1 MKTTNNTINP
11 ETMRYTQDI
20 SELGNVPIIKI

>member
-11 ETMRYTQDI
+11 ETMRYTKDI